1 MVFIPLQFREY
12 WVKSQ
17 EPNIWVSRP
26 GRMGS
31 QKSHMAFVWAGS
43 YRSLCPAPHHCPD
56 PTTDIQ
62 THITLQKAFSA
73 HLCVYTTSHTHTH
86 TPHHTCTYTKKHT
99 YTYTTQTN
107 TLPSAHKCT
116 QNTPQTYIYP
126 TTYIQGFP
134 HSSVGKNLPSVQETW
149 VRLFGSWVGKIPWK
163 RKWQPTPV
171 FLPGESHGQR
181 SLAGYSPWGHKSQT
195 RPSD

>member
-17 EPNIWVSRP
+17 EPNTWVSRL

-31 QKSHMAFVWAGS
+31 QNSHMVFVWAGS
-43 YRSLCPAPHHCPD
+43 YRPLCPAPPTAHTPPRTYRHTPHCKKPLLHTYMCI
-56 PTTDIQ
+56 P
-62 THITLQKAFSA
+62 H
-73 HLCVYTTSHTHTH
+73 HTHTLPTTHVH
-86 TPHHTCTYTKKHT
+86 THKNMHIHVQHKQTHYLLHINTHRIHHKHICIPPHT
-99 YTYTTQTN
+99 YGASLIAQ
-107 TLPSAHKCT
+107 
-116 QNTPQTYIYP
+116 
-126 TTYIQGFP
+126 
-134 HSSVGKNLPSVQETW
+134 SVKNLPSVQETW
-149 VRLFGSWVGKIPWK
+149 VRLFDSWVGKIPWR

-181 SLAGYSPWGHKSQT
+181 SLAGYSPWGRKSQT